1 MTALFSSRSPVAKI
15 FRCIK
20 LLFVRT
26 NHHFIFQ
33 VHSTASVEIEDLPS
47 GLNKISAEL
56 LAYDLS
62 DAAPQGT
69 AGLRDEVVF
78 FVQSSEDVHGHEIDE
93 THLLRLQPPSGLM
106 VIGRYFQLVKHFFTF
121 VSYFLS
127 QNNSASHNQ

>member
-1 MTALFSSRSPVAKI
+1 
-15 FRCIK
+15 
-20 LLFVRT
+20 
-26 NHHFIFQ
+26 
-33 VHSTASVEIEDLPS
+33 VHSTASVEIEELPS

-56 LAYDLS
+56 LAYDPS

-106 VIGRYFQLVKHFFTF
+106 VIGRYFQCRLVKHFFHIRF
-121 VSYFLS
+121 ILS
-127 QNNSASHNQ
+127 ITAQFSFT